1 MTWNDQTLKGYRLV
15 VLVAFCVVSVAAPF
29 WRAAR
34 VSEQNELQALYASS
48 SGGDLDSVKRMAS
61 HHSSEGTSWLEKL
74 AQDRNAT
81 ADSRSLAIA
90 ELGKRRFLNTELLAQ
105 LLWIDQPFVVRH
117 ATAEVFEQR
126 GCDKPCLSATL
137 YAMRGIWDG
146 KHTAEMRFATEVPD
160 SGQIE
165 PLLAELRSQTEDDYM
180 RLLNKDPSATRKTLK
195 AEYSSAPDSEFASS
209 IEVRLGNR

>member
-1 MTWNDQTLKGYRLV
+1 MAWNDQTLKGYRLV
-15 VLVAFCVVSVAAPF
+15 ILVAFCVVSLAAPF

-34 VSEQNELQALYASS
+34 ISERNELHELYLSS
-48 SGGDLDSVKRMAS
+48 SVGELDSVKSMAS

-74 AQDRNAT
+74 AQDRSA
-81 ADSRSLAIA
+81 AAESRSQAIA

-126 GCDKPCLSATL
+126 GCDKTCVSATL

-146 KHTAEMRFATEVPD
+146 KHTAEMRLATELPD
-160 SGQIE
+160 SDRME
-165 PLLAELRSQTEDDYM
+165 PLLAKLRSQTEDDYVG
-180 RLLNKDPSATRKTLK
+180 LLNKDPSATRKSLK
-195 AEYSSAPDSEFASS
+195 AEYGNVSDSAFVSSVEA
-209 IEVRLGNR
+209 RLRHA